1 MFSGDSGYD
10 PVGEWHLP
18 RTALNMNF
26 GRLDDVEYALER

>member
-18 RTALNMNF
+18 RTALNM
-26 GRLDDVEYALER
+26 DDSTMLNMLLSDE